1 MPNKP
6 LSDNLLGSLVVKYKA
21 VYCPILKLFCLSFQ
35 LIRKGILIVM
45 IGYMVQTILSSY
57 ESTHGVDFKKI
68 KFPYRAA
75 GLTPEAAAAH
85 LLSRF
90 TFGATPS
97 QIDEVVK
104 EGLENWFLKQLQ
116 AKYPDDSLQKT
127 LSQFDALNLSNTEII
142 DIYPRGGREVRMAIK
157 DGVLNKDSVDKQTDK
172 KAYKA
177 VLDQYMKDKGLRP
190 QQELYKQFISQKIL
204 RAAYS
209 ENQLQEVMTSFWFN
223 HFNVALV
230 KNDCAE
236 FIPNYEKDIIRPRSL
251 GKFEDLLVNT
261 AKSPAMLYYLDN
273 FSSAVAP
280 DTTKKDGKGNTQKQ
294 RQLQGLNENYAREVM
309 ELHTLGVDG
318 GYTQSDVTQAAK
330 VLTGWTV
337 YPIGDFDNTENARQ
351 KISADSAKN
360 PGWVHEGDFLFNPKR
375 HDMTQKVVL
384 GHVFYAGG
392 GYEEGLELFDILSH
406 HASTA
411 RFICREIAV
420 RFVNDTPAT
429 SLVEKMT
436 KTFIQSDG
444 DIRAILIT
452 MVTSPEFWSPQAIQE
467 KIKSP
472 FELAISSVRSLSVH
486 IEDPNPLNNWIGRMG
501 EKMYNYQAP
510 TGFPDRGLYWI
521 NTGSLL
527 NRMNFGLAFAGGRI
541 QGITIDLLSLNNH
554 HEPESASA
562 ALEIYGKL
570 LIPLSDSVQ
579 MQKRLSPLLNDPSLA
594 QKVSAA
600 ALSKNV
606 SELSTVSSD
615 SVRQMNMTM
624 AQQRTKQ
631 NNAMLAQVVGVLI
644 GSPEF
649 QRR

>member
-1 MPNKP
+1 
-6 LSDNLLGSLVVKYKA
+6 VVA
-21 VYCPILKLFCLSFQ
+21 
-35 LIRKGILIVM
+35 
-45 IGYMVQTILSSY
+45 IGCFALTTLSSY
-57 ESTHGVDFKKI
+57 LGNYHAEYKKL
-68 KFPYRAA
+68 KFPYKAA
-75 GLTPEAAAAH
+75 GLTAEAAAAH

-90 TFGATPS
+90 TFGATPG

-104 EGLENWFLKQLQ
+104 EGLEKWFLKQLE
-116 AKYPDDSLQKT
+116 AKFPDDSLVRILGQY
-127 LSQFDALNLSNTEII
+127 DALYLSNSQIV
-142 DIYPRGGREVRMAIK
+142 DIYPRGGREVRMAVM
-157 DGVLNKDSVDKQTDK
+157 DGVINKDSVDKQTDK

-177 VLDQYMKDKGLRP
+177 TLDQYMKDKGLKP

-236 FIPNYEKDIIRPRSL
+236 FIPNYERDVIRPHAL
-251 GKFEDLLVNT
+251 GIFQDLLLST

-273 FSSAVAP
+273 FSSVAAP
-280 DTTKKDGKGNTQKQ
+280 DTTKKDGKNNPQKQ

-318 GYTQSDVTQAAK
+318 GYSQSDVTQAAK

-337 YPIGDFDNTENARQ
+337 YPIGDFDNSENARQ

-375 HDMTQKVVL
+375 HDQTQKVVL
-384 GHVFYAGG
+384 GHVFNAGG
-392 GYEEGLELFDILSH
+392 GYEEGTELFYILSH
-406 HASTA
+406 HPSTA
-411 RFICREIAV
+411 RFICKEIAI

-444 DIRAILIT
+444 DIRAVLVT
-452 MVTSPEFWSPQAIQE
+452 MVSSPEFWSPQAIQE

-472 FELAISSVRSLSVH
+472 FELAISSIRSLNVH
-486 IEDPNPLNNWIGRMG
+486 IDDPNPLNNWITRMG

-510 TGFPDRGLYWI
+510 TGFPDKGLYWI

-541 QGITIDLLSLNNH
+541 QGITLDLLALNNH
-554 HEPESASA
+554 HEPESAIA
-562 ALEIYGKL
+562 ALDIYGKI
-570 LIPLSDSVQ
+570 LIPLSDSIQ
-579 MQKRLSPLLNDPSLA
+579 MQKRLSPLINDPSLA

-600 ALSKNV
+600 ALSKNISDPSNMV
-606 SELSTVSSD
+606 SD
-615 SVRQMNMTM
+615 SLRQVSLVQQ

-631 NNAMLAQVVGVLI
+631 NNVMLAQVVGILI